1 MIRGD
6 RKEGGTTMN
15 SHVNQ
20 EKRRKRWCS
29 TIGYE
34 VSIHDRLLI
43 SLVAVTT
50 SVLEQHEHK
59 LH

>member
-6 RKEGGTTMN
+6 RKEGGTKMN

-20 EKRRKRWCS
+20 EKRRKRWCL

-34 VSIHDRLLI
+34 VSINDC
-43 SLVAVTT
+43 
-50 SVLEQHEHK
+50 
-59 LH
+59 